1 MSLSVEQAS
10 RNPTSD
16 AAHEMLQGILEAA
29 RESILIVDPSMRV
42 AASNRPA
49 IAAFSKD
56 GRPLEDRRLTDLIR
70 DAALHD
76 AFRSA
81 LADGT
86 RTDLKIELPG
96 TDKRTFDVHVAPLK
110 LGGPPNAIGVFYN
123 ITKIERLERVRQEFL
138 SNISHELR
146 TPLTSILAFV
156 ETLEDG
162 AVDDTE
168 NNRRFLA
175 VIRRNAE
182 RMHALIADILELSMI
197 ESGKVSVEIR
207 RVDLNSIVTDVFA
220 SLSSQ
225 ASDRGITLENDV
237 PENAFVRADAMRL
250 EQMLTN
256 LVDNAVKFSRQNG
269 RVSVGLNEHDARQV
283 ISVSDEGEGIRPD
296 HLDRIFE
303 RFYRTDR
310 ARTSGV
316 GGTGLGLAIVKHL
329 AKLHGGEIA
338 AESTLGQGST
348 FTIALPS

>member
-1 MSLSVEQAS
+1 MGECGVHRNGRRRRVSLYGLQMSLSVEQARS
-10 RNPTSD
+10 NPTPMPP
-16 AAHEMLQGILEAA
+16 HEMLQGILEAA

-42 AASNRPA
+42 VGLNRPA
-49 IAAFSKD
+49 IAAFSRTA
-56 GRPLEDRRLTDLIR
+56 GRSKTAAHRPYSRRSSSRCIPLRARRR
-70 DAALHD
+70 HAY
-76 AFRSA
+76 R
-81 LADGT
+81 
-86 RTDLKIELPG
+86 LKIELPG

-207 RVDLNSIVTDVFA
+207 QVDLNSIVTDVFA
-220 SLSSQ
+220 STFL
-225 ASDRGITLENDV
+225 A
-237 PENAFVRADAMRL
+237 
-250 EQMLTN
+250 
-256 LVDNAVKFSRQNG
+256 
-269 RVSVGLNEHDARQV
+269 
-283 ISVSDEGEGIRPD
+283 
-296 HLDRIFE
+296 
-303 RFYRTDR
+303 
-310 ARTSGV
+310 
-316 GGTGLGLAIVKHL
+316 GLGSRNNA
-329 AKLHGGEIA
+329 
-338 AESTLGQGST
+338 
-348 FTIALPS
+348 

>member
-1 MSLSVEQAS
+1 
-10 RNPTSD
+10 
-16 AAHEMLQGILEAA
+16 MLQGILDAA
-29 RESILIVDPSMRV
+29 RESILIVDPTMRV

-49 IAAFSKD
+49 IAAFSRD
-56 GRPLEDRRLTDLIR
+56 SQPLEDRRLTDLIR
-70 DAALHD
+70 DAALHE

-86 RTDLKIELPG
+86 TADLKMELPG
-96 TDKRTFDVHVAPLK
+96 TDKRTFDVHVAPIN
-110 LGGPPNAIGVFYN
+110 LGGAPNAIGVFYN

-175 VIRRNAE
+175 VIRRNAD

-197 ESGKVSVEIR
+197 ESGKVSVDIR
-207 RVDLNSIVTDVFA
+207 RVDLNPIVTDVFA

-225 ASDRGITLENDV
+225 ASDRGIILENDV

-250 EQMLTN
+250 DQMLTN
-256 LVDNAVKFSRQNG
+256 LIDNAVKFNRENG
-269 RVSVGLNEHDARQV
+269 RVSVGLTERDSRQV
-283 ISVSDEGEGIRPD
+283 ISVTDEGEGITPD
-296 HLDRIFE
+296 QLARIFE
-303 RFYRTDR
+303 RFYRADR

-338 AESTLGQGST
+338 AESTLGEGST